1 MEEINIYI
9 LMMNEEITN
18 MLLENQL
25 NLRQRKDFCP
35 LLSSSLL
42 ILNLDHVSQHKR
54 LRELY

>member
-42 ILNLDHVSQHKR
+42 ILNLDHVSQHRR